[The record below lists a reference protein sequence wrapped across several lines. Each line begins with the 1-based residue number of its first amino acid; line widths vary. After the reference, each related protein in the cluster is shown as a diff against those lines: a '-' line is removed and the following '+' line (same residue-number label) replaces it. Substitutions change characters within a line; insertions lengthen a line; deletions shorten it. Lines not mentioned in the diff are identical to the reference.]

1 MTAPSLLL
9 LRRPRRSRA
18 ALCGVLAALTLT
30 AHAQSDPLRDR
41 LRDLLQ
47 RPRPAA
53 PAAPAQPV
61 APATPAAPQA
71 PAGVQMT
78 APAPDPA
85 AEAPIRIPP
94 VGRVPVEDEIRLG
107 RQVAGNLLGVAPL
120 VRDDRLQ
127 AYVNLVGR
135 WIALHSDRP
144 DLKWTFGVIESKD
157 INAFAAP
164 GGYIFVTRGLYARL
178 RDESELA
185 GVLAH
190 EIAHVQERHHLKV
203 VQKSQAVDLGARL
216 LRQRVGEAGSTVQR
230 LIGSGAEIMARGLD
244 KDAEFEADRVG
255 VVLATRA
262 GYDPWGLPSV
272 LQGLATVSAKDSA
285 VGLLFKTHPHPD
297 ERLLLLSESIGT
309 RLDDLQGAALPP
321 DRFLR
326 LAP

>member
-1 MTAPSLLL
+1 MSRVSTSLWVCAARASLCALL
-9 LRRPRRSRA
+9 AGLA
-18 ALCGVLAALTLT
+18 LAA
-30 AHAQSDPLRDR
+30 HGQSDPLRDR
-41 LRDLLQ
+41 LRELLQ

-53 PAAPAQPV
+53 PAQPV
-61 APATPAAPQA
+61 LPPAPVSPAAPQ
-71 PAGVQMT
+71 
-78 APAPDPA
+78 PA
-85 AEAPIRIPP
+85 AADAQTEAPIRIPP
-94 VGRVPVEDEIRLG
+94 IGRVPVEDEVRLG

-135 WIALHSDRP
+135 WIALHSERP
-144 DLKWTFGVIESKD
+144 DLKWTFGVIESRD
-157 INAFAAP
+157 VNAFAAP
-164 GGYIFVTRGLYARL
+164 GGYVFVTRGLYARF

-203 VQKSQAVDLGARL
+203 LQKSQAVDLGARL
-216 LRQRVGEAGSTVQR
+216 LGQRAGGAGSPAQR

-244 KDAEFEADRVG
+244 KDAEFEADRLG
-255 VVLATRA
+255 VVLAARA

-272 LQGLATVSAKDSA
+272 LQDLATVGAKDSA

-297 ERLLLLSESIGT
+297 ERLLRLAESIGN
-309 RLDDLQGAALPP
+309 RLDAVQGAVLPP
-321 DRFLR
+321 GRLVP